1 MATNPFP
8 GGNRNT
14 AVPSDNGWDEYRR
27 YVTTELTR
35 LGTAVDRN
43 ALTIAAQYT
52 AILVELA
59 KLQVCVGRLQVK
71 AGIWGM
77 VGGLMG
83 AGIIIGAWILRGGP

>member
-8 GGNRNT
+8 GGDRNT
-14 AVPSDNGWDEYRR
+14 AVLSDNGWDEYRR

-43 ALTIAAQYT
+43 ALTIAAQYA

-71 AGIWGM
+71 AGIWGG
-77 VGGLMG
+77 VAGLIA
-83 AGIIIGAWILRGGP
+83 AGVAIAAVVLRGGP